1 METESADAPAAND
14 APVADVNVASSEA
27 LSAAFS
33 SESQEH
39 IAESQGE
46 ASAPQAVETPS
57 EPAAY
62 SASAKSS
69 ATADAQQIEK
79 ASAAETPVPARAPEV
94 VVTTT
99 GANTVDAVETA
110 VEEVDTSGLTAEG
123 RAIND
128 PRILPK
134 PVTDTA
140 VQTELTQL
148 FDAPEAPPVSV
159 VSQNIPRASND
170 PRGPKAAT
178 AGK

>member
-33 SESQEH
+33 SETQEH
-39 IAESQGE
+39 IAENQDE
-46 ASAPQAVETPS
+46 ASAPQAAESPS
-57 EPAAY
+57 ESAAH
-62 SASAKSS
+62 SASAKSE
-69 ATADAQQIEK
+69 ATADAQQLEK
-79 ASAAETPVPARAPEV
+79 ASAVETPVSARAPEV

-99 GANTVDAVETA
+99 SANAVDAVEKA

-123 RAIND
+123 RAVND

-148 FDAPEAPPVSV
+148 FTASEAPPVSV
-159 VSQNIPRASND
+159 VPQNIPRASND
-170 PRGPKAAT
+170 PRGPKAAS

>member
-1 METESADAPAAND
+1 VADVPVAD
-14 APVADVNVASSEA
+14 VPVADVNVASSEA

-33 SESQEH
+33 SESQED
-39 IAESQGE
+39 IAESQDE
-46 ASAPQAVETPS
+46 ASAPQAAETPS

-62 SASAKSS
+62 SASTESS
-69 ATADAQQIEK
+69 ATTDAQQTEN
-79 ASAAETPVPARAPEV
+79 ASAAETPVSARAPEV
-94 VVTTT
+94 VVTTASAT
-99 GANTVDAVETA
+99 TLDAVEAA

-123 RAIND
+123 RAVND

-148 FDAPEAPPVSV
+148 FAAPEAPPVSV
-159 VSQNIPRASND
+159 VPQNIPRASND

>member
-1 METESADAPAAND
+1 MTTEEAETPAVTDIESADAPAAND

-33 SESQEH
+33 SESQD
-39 IAESQGE
+39 E
-46 ASAPQAVETPS
+46 AMAPQVAEVLP
-57 EPAAY
+57 EPTAD
-62 SASAKSS
+62 SASPESS
-69 ATADAQQIEK
+69 ATNEQ
-79 ASAAETPVPARAPEV
+79 SNPVEPSVTSGAPEV
-94 VVTTT
+94 VVTT
-99 GANTVDAVETA
+99 ASAETVDAVEAA
-110 VEEVDTSGLTAEG
+110 VEEVDTSGLTADG
-123 RAIND
+123 RAVND

-148 FDAPEAPPVSV
+148 FTAPEVPPVSV
-159 VSQNIPRASND
+159 VPQNIPRASND